1 MFRRLS
7 PLLKLLFWVTAL
19 YGIADALVIRTG
31 FYFKYLEP
39 ESIAGSVLLNRTVVA
54 QRLDSN
60 RSNIIVVGD
69 SQVGEGFSAKLANE
83 IAIDTK
89 LNFIGCGISGSTPRV
104 WRYFL
109 RQVDPQRKK
118 FKAIILMANA
128 ISDEDIVEDFEN
140 YKLDL
145 NYCLPL
151 LTWSDWQT
159 FPQSFPNPALC
170 ERARRSIA
178 FPIAFAQNDLK
189 ALLMHPVQRIRKV
202 ALWQSGYPT
211 WIYDYPARPE
221 SLPNLILEGSPAQP
235 RDWQGVPDSLRP
247 QLGGYFAQAAATYPH
262 PPLAS
267 VSAYRKKWYGDI
279 ARDYLATGVPVYVFL
294 MPRGPYHAQL
304 KGSPVLAGTLAELA
318 AKNSI
323 RFLPPEPFGQLE
335 VASNFFDQ
343 LHLNAIGRG
352 KLTDLL
358 AREIMAREQKSSSP

>member
-1 MFRRLS
+1 M
-7 PLLKLLFWVTAL
+7 AL
-19 YGIADALVIRTG
+19 YGAFDYLVFRTG
-31 FYFKYLEP
+31 YYFKYVEP
-39 ESIAGSVLLNRTVVA
+39 ESIAGSVQLNRTVVD
-54 QRLDSN
+54 QRLDPN

-83 IAIDTK
+83 IAKDK
-89 LNFIGCGISGSTPRV
+89 RLNFIGCGISGSTPRV

-109 RQVDPQRKK
+109 REVDPERKK

-159 FPQSFPNPALC
+159 FPPSFPNPALR

-178 FPIAFAQNDLK
+178 FPLAFAQNDLK
-189 ALLMHPVQRIRKV
+189 ALLLHPILRTRKV
-202 ALWQSGYPT
+202 TLWQSGYPT

-221 SLPNLILEGSPAQP
+221 SLPSLILEGSPAQP
-235 RDWQGVPDSLRP
+235 RTWAGVPDSLRP
-247 QLGGYFAQAAATYPH
+247 QLAGYFAQAAANYPH

-279 ARDYLATGVPVYVFL
+279 ARDYLAAGIPVYVFL
-294 MPRGPYHAQL
+294 MPRGPYHAEL
-304 KGSPVLAGTLAELA
+304 KGPPVLTGALAELA
-318 AKNSI
+318 TKGSI
-323 RFLPPEPFGQLE
+323 HFLPPEPFGRLE
-335 VASNFFDQ
+335 VAGNFFDQ
-343 LHLNAIGRG
+343 LHLNSIGRA
-352 KLTDLL
+352 KLTNLL
-358 AREIMAREQKSSSP
+358 AREILERGNNSTTP